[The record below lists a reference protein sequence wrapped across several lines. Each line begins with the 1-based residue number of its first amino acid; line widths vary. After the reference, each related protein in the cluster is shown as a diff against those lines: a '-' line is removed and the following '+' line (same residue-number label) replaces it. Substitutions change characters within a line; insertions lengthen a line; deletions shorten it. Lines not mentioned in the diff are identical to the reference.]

1 MKELDIPLWMVH
13 FTGYCIVGGI
23 NTAADLVVFLL
34 LTADLQMPPEI
45 ANVASYTVGIL
56 VSFALNKNFTFRTS
70 RHALRPSTQLVR
82 FIAINLVSLLG
93 STSVIWLLSNV
104 VSPVAAKIVTIPLVI
119 AWGFLSTQGLVF
131 QAMSPG
137 RSLP

>member
-1 MKELDIPLWMVH
+1 MRRAMKELDIPLWMVH

-70 RHALRPSTQLVR
+70 RHASKPKRKYASWQLLTKPR
-82 FIAINLVSLLG
+82 
-93 STSVIWLLSNV
+93 
-104 VSPVAAKIVTIPLVI
+104 
-119 AWGFLSTQGLVF
+119 
-131 QAMSPG
+131 
-137 RSLP
+137 